1 MTLKDSVDYHLILKQ
16 IKSVTEAESNLYAN
30 LSNIC
35 AVLNDHLRV
44 LWVGFYLKDKDDLVL
59 GPFQGPLS
67 CTRIPFNKGVCG
79 ASYSE
84 AKTYVVDDVHKFPGH
99 IACSS
104 LSNSEIVIPIKRDS
118 EVLAVLDIDS
128 TEYAYF
134 NQNDKQGLEAICEYL
149 SQIWR

>member
-1 MTLKDSVDYHLILKQ
+1 MSLKDSVDYHLILKQ

-35 AVLNDHLRV
+35 AVIYDHLRV

-59 GPFQGPLS
+59 GPFQGPLA
-67 CTRIPFNKGVCG
+67 CTRIPFDKGVCG

-104 LSNSEIVIPIKRDS
+104 LSNSEIVVPIKRDS